1 MTIDSHSVPSNHRA
15 MQEILGLI
23 RIYLGHILPAHF
35 ICICGALSFP
45 LVAKRSLVINGIS
58 RFSLASLSALVFAL
72 SLVSPP
78 MAQAWELNSEN
89 SKSGIFTSAAQFWVD
104 GYGPVT
110 SKQFFGGDFEND
122 IYWASLNIFC
132 QKKTLSVYIYLSQ
145 IGSGHDEIKLDD
157 PGYIS
162 LTFNGSTTKRY
173 RTYGSGIP
181 ATISVKKDAKLL
193 AQAML
198 TKRTLSTTL
207 RIRYGE
213 RIPVKFTI
221 SDLAKART
229 RFKYAGCA
237 F

>member
-1 MTIDSHSVPSNHRA
+1 MQKSNFR
-15 MQEILGLI
+15 LGL
-23 RIYLGHILPAHF
+23 
-35 ICICGALSFP
+35 
-45 LVAKRSLVINGIS
+45 
-58 RFSLASLSALVFAL
+58 ASISALLLAI
-72 SLVSPP
+72 SLISAPHSH
-78 MAQAWELNSEN
+78 AWELNSEN

-110 SKQFFGGDFEND
+110 SKQFFGADFEDD

-132 QKKTLSVYIYLSQ
+132 QKKVLSVYIYLSQ
-145 IGSGHDEIKLDD
+145 VGSGHEEIKLDD
-157 PGYIS
+157 PGFIS

-181 ATISVKKDAKLL
+181 ATISVKSNAKEL
-193 AQAML
+193 AKVML

>member
-1 MTIDSHSVPSNHRA
+1 MQIGIFRSTFATLSV
-15 MQEILGLI
+15 
-23 RIYLGHILPAHF
+23 F
-35 ICICGALSFP
+35 
-45 LVAKRSLVINGIS
+45 
-58 RFSLASLSALVFAL
+58 VFAL
-72 SLVSPP
+72 SLISAP
-78 MAQAWELNSEN
+78 ASQAWELNSEN
-89 SKSGIFTSAAQFWVD
+89 SRSGIFTSAAQFWVD

-162 LTFNGSTTKRY
+162 LTFNGSSSKRY

-181 ATISVKKDAKLL
+181 ATISVKKDAKAL
-193 AQAML
+193 AKTML
-198 TKRTLSTTL
+198 SKKTLSTTL